1 MSQRGGDVI
10 STVRYGDQ
18 VFSPLPALQET
29 DYILAFEKLE
39 ALRNINYLRENG
51 IVLVNDFAWPPLPVA
66 AGFEKY
72 PLDVVEQ
79 LRQLAGEVVLIP
91 ATRLAGELGN
101 EKASNVIL
109 IGLLASRMEIDK
121 KLWLDI
127 IRKKVPPK
135 FIDLNLMAFE
145 SGFQF
150 KPEHADRE
158 RSASPLGQ
166 GEIAMIQNFKQL
178 VQAAKRKRASRPEF
192 PAPRTTAPS
201 CRSSKPKRKP
211 WPISSSAAT
220 GRRSA
225 SCCAATAAA
234 RPILRSWTAP
244 GPRRR

>member
-1 MSQRGGDVI
+1 MKTKSILICGVGGQGILTASDLLSDVLQLAGFQVKKSEVHGMSQRGGDVI

-18 VFSPLPALQET
+18 VFSPLPALRET

-51 IVLVNDFAWPPLPVA
+51 IVLVNDFEWPPLPVA
-66 AGFEKY
+66 AGVEKY

-79 LRQLAGEVVLIP
+79 LRLLAGEVVLIP

-121 KLWLDI
+121 KLWLDV

-150 KPEHADRE
+150 KP
-158 RSASPLGQ
+158 
-166 GEIAMIQNFKQL
+166 
-178 VQAAKRKRASRPEF
+178 
-192 PAPRTTAPS
+192 
-201 CRSSKPKRKP
+201 
-211 WPISSSAAT
+211 
-220 GRRSA
+220 
-225 SCCAATAAA
+225 
-234 RPILRSWTAP
+234 
-244 GPRRR
+244 